1 MGNSSNSSY
10 DQGLKETKAKN
21 EEEVDIPTLLSKNWN
36 EICYINNFF
45 DIHDVIYELK
55 AVGLPPYTSFK
66 SFSFCFDP
74 NTIIEILIFEIDG
87 ENQTNYE
94 IKDNNLTFTINLR
107 NLESNKIHIKYKE
120 FPKQI
125 QMSEEEKVLQ
135 NLIRKKYY
143 DLREVLVGQKA
154 KYILINQSDFEII
167 NFDNGIFIKKNDN
180 EYYWE
185 GIVPKEERRTEVCLS
200 KKEGLINFYER
211 LGIKTIDNSLIK
223 NANLKFPF
231 SYIYGNNETIKLEY
245 HSKPAAEINI
255 DKNNKIYDIKFKNIN
270 NNKAE
275 FILEGEFKNKCKG
288 DWVVNLTNKEIDSFI
303 PYDFKQNKTFF
314 NKIANDIITDYDK
327 KHNNDLI
334 KVPEIVKIGKWVSK
348 NIIYDISYAGKNQV
362 TAIETFNNKRGVS
375 DHITKL
381 FNALI
386 YSLGYQVLYA
396 FGFAVNEK
404 NTFGI
409 GDSHCWSLINID
421 KNGQRWLP
429 FDATWGI
436 FSGKLPITHIFMKF
450 GAEGANL
457 ISEDNT
463 VIEQIYIKGSIK

>member
-1 MGNSSNSSY
+1 LGRNS
-10 DQGLKETKAKN
+10 T
-21 EEEVDIPTLLSKNWN
+21 
-36 EICYINNFF
+36 
-45 DIHDVIYELK
+45 
-55 AVGLPPYTSFK
+55 
-66 SFSFCFDP
+66 
-74 NTIIEILIFEIDG
+74 
-87 ENQTNYE
+87 
-94 IKDNNLTFTINLR
+94 R
-107 NLESNKIHIKYKE
+107 
-120 FPKQI
+120 
-125 QMSEEEKVLQ
+125 
-135 NLIRKKYY
+135 R
-143 DLREVLVGQKA
+143 GQKN
-154 KYILINQSDFEII
+154 K
-167 NFDNGIFIKKNDN
+167 
-180 EYYWE
+180 
-185 GIVPKEERRTEVCLS
+185 VCLS
-200 KKEGLINFYER
+200 KKEGLVNFYEKQ
-211 LGIKTIDNSLIK
+211 GIKTTDNSLIK
-223 NANLKFPF
+223 NSDLKIPF
-231 SYIYGNNETIKLEY
+231 SYINGNNETIKLEY
-245 HSKPAAEINI
+245 HSKPTAEINI

-348 NIIYDISYAGKNQV
+348 NIIYDISYAGKNQI